1 MKDSWK
7 NRIGREVFK
16 LPGVRELWAARY
28 AVEAPDTI
36 PWAPLSKPLPEC
48 RMALVTTGGVH
59 LQGDPP
65 FEVDDPHGDPSFR
78 RIPADAPAD
87 ALTITH
93 PYYDHTDAEQDR
105 NLVLPMDILQEL
117 RASGEVGGAT
127 AEFFSF
133 MGHIE
138 GPHLKTLIQETAL
151 DAAREIRRQQA
162 DVALLVP
169 A

>member
-1 MKDSWK
+1 
-7 NRIGREVFK
+7 
-16 LPGVRELWAARY
+16 
-28 AVEAPDTI
+28 
-36 PWAPLSKPLPEC
+36 
-48 RMALVTTGGVH
+48 
-59 LQGDPP
+59 
-65 FEVDDPHGDPSFR
+65 
-78 RIPADAPAD
+78 
-87 ALTITH
+87 
-93 PYYDHTDAEQDR
+93 
-105 NLVLPMDILQEL
+105 MDILQEL

-138 GPHLKTLIQETAL
+138 GPHLKTLVQETAL